1 LDELNTDL
9 MFWPFGTLQVLRVLE
24 DHILWVVGRFSVG
37 QDDEDD
43 WFGRVDWTT
52 KGTTGLFE
60 LSTVGVEQVL

>member
-9 MFWPFGTLQVLRVLE
+9 MFWPFATFQVLGVFE

-43 WFGRVDWTT
+43 WFGRLGWTT
-52 KGTTGLFE
+52 EETTGLFE
-60 LSTVGVEQVL
+60 FSPVGVEQLL